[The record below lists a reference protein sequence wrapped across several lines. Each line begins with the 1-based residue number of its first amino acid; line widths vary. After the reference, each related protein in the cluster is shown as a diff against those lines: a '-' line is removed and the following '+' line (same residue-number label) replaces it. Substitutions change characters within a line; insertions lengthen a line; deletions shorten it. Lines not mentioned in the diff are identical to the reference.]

1 MGFEFGRCLLLGHA
15 IRFYYLGDGAGRSG
29 NNWAIAL
36 ELSLGYLAGEANEP
50 VAGSGLLI

>member
-1 MGFEFGRCLLLGHA
+1 LAL
-15 IRFYYLGDGAGRSG
+15 D

-50 VAGSGLLI
+50 VDGDGLLNGPYSAPGAV

>member
-1 MGFEFGRCLLLGHA
+1 M
-15 IRFYYLGDGAGRSG
+15 GAGWRSG

-50 VAGSGLLI
+50 DGVVY